1 MVTLTEP
8 KQSES
13 TVKTQDGLNSQTGLL
28 EIEDQQRPAAE
39 KPVLITADPDAAESR
54 TAFLTKGISGIYDWI
69 QGPPST
75 KQQRIAVTLAE
86 LNERRAAQVMS
97 FDF

>member
-8 KQSES
+8 KQPES
-13 TVKTQDGLNSQTGLL
+13 TVKSQDGLNSQSGLL
-28 EIEDQQRPAAE
+28 EIEGQQQPAAE
-39 KPVLITADPDAAESR
+39 KPVLITADPDPAESR
-54 TAFLTKGISGIYDWI
+54 IAFLTKGISGIYDWI
-69 QGPPST
+69 QGPSST

-86 LNERRAAQVMS
+86 LNEGRAAQIMS